1 MGKEST
7 TYESEMSQPVHRPGM
22 EGVVNRGLDARDTS
36 GNRTSEDRPKVGPA
50 DSATRK
56 AALDSALGEK
66 SPPLQ
71 KAPSDESDA
80 QAPASPGDST
90 SGVGGRTREQ
100 TVMDQVA
107 KAGG

>member
-1 MGKEST
+1 MGNEST
-7 TYESEMSQPVHRPGM
+7 TYEDEMSQPVHRPGM
-22 EGVVNRGLDARDTS
+22 EGVVNRGVDARDSS
-36 GNRTSEDRPKVGPA
+36 GNRTSADRPTVGPA

-56 AALDSALGEK
+56 AALDAALSGK
-66 SPPLQ
+66 PAPLQ
-71 KAPSDESDA
+71 KAPSDEADE
-80 QAPASPGDST
+80 QAPASPGDSA